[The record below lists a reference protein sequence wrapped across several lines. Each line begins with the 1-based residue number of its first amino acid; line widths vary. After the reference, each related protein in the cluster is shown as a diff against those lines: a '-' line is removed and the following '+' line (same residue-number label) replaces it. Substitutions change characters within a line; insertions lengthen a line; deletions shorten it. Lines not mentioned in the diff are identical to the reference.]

1 MCHKMQP
8 ILSFSPSDPAPPSRR
23 LFWQLNALVFVILGG
38 YGITAP
44 ACQSLFLEDYGSDA
58 LPHAWLGVTIGMV
71 PCVVWVNHLSTR
83 LPLERLFVGASLASG
98 ATLVALL
105 SARAAQVPHAT
116 FLLFLWKEI
125 YIVILVELFWTYANV
140 AFATHYAQRF
150 YGWFCASGTV
160 GGIVGNFATGYFAK
174 AVGTVALLW
183 ISVPTLLLTA
193 VCALA
198 TRQAPDH
205 QIDRTK
211 KPPSLGDS
219 LALLRR
225 SSYVGWLVLLVG
237 VVQTSIT
244 LMDFQ
249 FNEVIAASY
258 SDLDTRTQVVSY
270 VQAAINVGS
279 LVLQMGT
286 GVILRAIGLPATLLV
301 IPLTLLTSARRLRRG
316 PHFLADD
323 HRQGLGQI
331 CRLFGLSRRQRNAL
345 HPPELRRENPGQ
357 SLGRHAGVPRGQ
369 RRRVAAFDGARKHAA
384 HRLDRQLQLLADL
397 GLVWHHLPTVG
408 SVPRADEG
416 RLSSHRPFARAK
428 TCKTAKR
435 QDSRRQVACTCVDM
449 CPNHQTGGSRCWVG

>member
-1 MCHKMQP
+1 MAQRRHLDTVQP
-8 ILSFSPSDPAPPSRR
+8 ILSVSSSDPAPPSRR

-44 ACQSLFLEDYGSDA
+44 ASQSLFLEDYGSDA
-58 LPHAWLGVTIGMV
+58 LPHAWLGVTIAMV

-83 LPLERLFVGASLASG
+83 LPLEKVFVGASLASC

-105 SARAAQVPHAT
+105 SARAAQVPHAS

-205 QIDRTK
+205 QVDRTK
-211 KPPSLGDS
+211 KPPSLRDS

-258 SDLDTRTQVVSY
+258 SDLDARTQVVSY

-286 GVILRAIGLPATLLV
+286 GLILRAIGLPATLLV
-301 IPLTLLTSARRLRRG
+301 IPLTLLTSLVAFVAVPTFWPMTIAKVWG
-316 PHFLADD
+316 KSADYSVF
-323 HRQGLGQI
+323 RAAKEMLYIPLGYAEKTQGK
-331 CRLFGLSRRQRNAL
+331 AL
-345 HPPELRRENPGQ
+345 VDML
-357 SLGRHAGVPRGQ
+357 VY
-369 RRRVAAFDGARKHAA
+369 RVAKGGVSLLLMVLVGMRHTAWIGGFNCLLTLAWFCITFR
-384 HRLDRQLQLLADL
+384 LLAL
-397 GLVWHHLPTVG
+397 YSERMKAG
-408 SVPRADEG
+408 
-416 RLSSHRPFARAK
+416 
-428 TCKTAKR
+428 
-435 QDSRRQVACTCVDM
+435 
-449 CPNHQTGGSRCWVG
+449 